1 MEPLLLLGIRIDRY
15 SHADIRRRVREFLA
29 DDRGHQIVT
38 VNPEFVALAQ
48 HRPIFASILRRA
60 DLAVADGVGIVWA
73 SRLLGERPPVRM
85 TGLDLMDV
93 LLEEAQQKNFTVGLI
108 GGHPGVAPQ
117 AAAHIRQRFP
127 RVRIVI
133 ADTERRRL
141 GWHVP
146 NHVLVSRVRRRAPDI
161 LCVAFGAP
169 KQEEWIF
176 HHLHELP
183 SVRIAVG
190 VGGALDYWAGRVTRA
205 PRWLRALGL
214 EWAFRLGKEPWRL
227 ARIITATL
235 LFPWMVMLHGRKHGR

>member
-1 MEPLLLLGIRIDRY
+1 MEPLSLLGIRIDRLTR
-15 SHADIRRRVREFLA
+15 ADIRKRLREFFA
-29 DDRGHQIVT
+29 DGRGHQIVT

-48 HRPIFASILRRA
+48 RRLIFASILRRA

-73 SRLLGERPPVRM
+73 SRLLGKRPPVRM

-93 LLEEAQQKNFTVGLI
+93 LLEEAQQKNLTVGLI

-117 AAAHIRQRFP
+117 AAAHIRKRYP

-141 GWHVP
+141 GWHVS
-146 NHVLVSRVRRRAPDI
+146 NHVLVSRARRRAPDI
-161 LCVAFGAP
+161 LFVAFGAP

-190 VGGALDYWAGRVTRA
+190 VGGALDYWAGRVARA
-205 PRWLRALGL
+205 PRWLRTLGL
-214 EWAFRLGKEPWRL
+214 EWAFRLSKEPWRFS
-227 ARIITATL
+227 RIVTATI
-235 LFPWMVMLHGRKHGR
+235 LFPWMVLLRGRHHGR